1 MKPVL
6 LRLRR
11 ILIGYMVAAF
21 ATGACVLGGA
31 TILAFVQKTMTGSG
45 ELAPF
50 THSVVSLVFLSVLL
64 MVLGALPALAVG
76 LIAEAMRIRH
86 WLYYV
91 LGGMLICLVMWR
103 GLPFQG
109 TGDFQFFLF
118 AGALGGAVYWRIAGR
133 KAGDWAN
140 AEDEEELNDEEPDEE
155 ELSVEH
161 DTEASSEENKI
172 RDLSTEPT
180 EETETEVSSPHE
192 APSRPAHW
200 VRSR

>member
-1 MKPVL
+1 MKGMKPVL

-31 TILAFVQKTMTGSG
+31 TILAFVQKSMTGAG

-50 THSVVSLVFLSVLL
+50 THSVISLLFLSVLL
-64 MVLGALPALAVG
+64 MILGALPALAVG
-76 LIAEAMRIRH
+76 LIAEAMKIRH

-140 AEDEEELNDEEPDEE
+140 AENEEELDVDEDIEPLSDEDDIRELPTQPPDE
-155 ELSVEH
+155 
-161 DTEASSEENKI
+161 
-172 RDLSTEPT
+172 TEP
-180 EETETEVSSPHE
+180 ETNSPHE
-192 APSRPAHW
+192 ARTRPEHW

>member
-31 TILAFVQKTMTGSG
+31 TILAFVQKTMTGAG

-76 LIAEAMRIRH
+76 LIAEAMKIRH

-140 AEDEEELNDEEPDEE
+140 AEDEEEINEEEPEVEGDIEPVSDDNDIR
-155 ELSVEH
+155 ELPTQPTA
-161 DTEASSEENKI
+161 DTE
-172 RDLSTEPT
+172 REPRN
-180 EETETEVSSPHE
+180 PHE
-192 APSRPAHW
+192 APQRPAHW

>member
-1 MKPVL
+1 MRGMKPVL

-50 THSVVSLVFLSVLL
+50 THSVVSLLFLSVLL

-76 LIAEAMRIRH
+76 LIAEAMKIRH

-140 AEDEEELNDEEPDEE
+140 AENDEEEPDEE
-155 ELSVEH
+155 EPDAESGIEPLSDES
-161 DTEASSEENKI
+161 DI
-172 RDLSTEPT
+172 RERPTQPT
-180 EETETEVSSPHE
+180 EEAGPEVSNPHE
-192 APSRPAHW
+192 APTRPAHW

>member
-1 MKPVL
+1 MVMRPVL
-6 LRLRR
+6 RRLSR
-11 ILIGYMVAAF
+11 ILIGYCVAAF
-21 ATGACVLGGA
+21 ASGACVLGGA
-31 TILAFVQKTMTGSG
+31 SMLAFVQKAMTGAG
-45 ELAPF
+45 ELAPLN
-50 THSVVSLVFLSVLL
+50 HSAVSLVFLSVLL

-76 LIAEAMRIRH
+76 LIAESMKIRH

-133 KAGDWAN
+133 KAGDWAD
-140 AEDEEELNDEEPDEE
+140 APVEEPH
-155 ELSVEH
+155 ELEGH
-161 DTEASSEENKI
+161 
-172 RDLSTEPT
+172 TEPLAHDVDILELPTRPPVETATAT
-180 EETETEVSSPHE
+180 EGPQDPPQRPSS
-192 APSRPAHW
+192 W

>member
-1 MKPVL
+1 MKPIL

-11 ILIGYMVAAF
+11 ILVGYVVAAF

-31 TILAFVQKTMTGSG
+31 SMLALVQKAMTGSG
-45 ELAPF
+45 ELAPI
-50 THSVVSLVFLSVLL
+50 THSVASLLFLSVLL

-76 LIAEAMRIRH
+76 LIAESMTIRH

-133 KAGDWAN
+133 HAGGWVPADT
-140 AEDEEELNDEEPDEE
+140 EEEPAADAEPEPASQHTDIL
-155 ELSVEH
+155 EL
-161 DTEASSEENKI
+161 
-172 RDLSTEPT
+172 PT
-180 EETETEVSSPHE
+180 RPPEDSPPAAEGPHE
-192 APSRPAHW
+192 APQRPEHW

>member
-1 MKPVL
+1 MRAVL
-6 LRLRR
+6 LRLCR
-11 ILIGYMVAAF
+11 ILLGYCVAAF
-21 ATGACVLGGA
+21 ASGACVLGGA
-31 TILAFVQKTMTGSG
+31 TVLAFVQKSMTGAG

-50 THSVVSLVFLSVLL
+50 THSLVSLVFLSVML
-64 MVLGALPALAVG
+64 MLLGALPALAVG
-76 LIAEAMRIRH
+76 LIAESLKIRH

-133 KAGDWAN
+133 KAGEWTPETEEDWEP
-140 AEDEEELNDEEPDEE
+140 AEDQ
-155 ELSVEH
+155 
-161 DTEASSEENKI
+161 
-172 RDLSTEPT
+172 TEPPGQEDADILELPT
-180 EETETEVSSPHE
+180 QPSD
-192 APSRPAHW
+192 APPVRDAGPQEPPQRPGSW

>member
-1 MKPVL
+1 MRGMKPVL

-50 THSVVSLVFLSVLL
+50 THSVVSLLFLSVLL

-76 LIAEAMRIRH
+76 LIAEAMKIRH

-140 AEDEEELNDEEPDEE
+140 AENEEEPDAAEDIE
-155 ELSVEH
+155 PLPDEDDIREL
-161 DTEASSEENKI
+161 
-172 RDLSTEPT
+172 PT
-180 EETETEVSSPHE
+180 QPPEETAPEISNPHE
-192 APSRPAHW
+192 APKRPEHW

>member
-1 MKPVL
+1 MAMRPVL
-6 LRLRR
+6 RRLSR
-11 ILIGYMVAAF
+11 ILVGYCVAAF
-21 ATGACVLGGA
+21 ASGACVLGGA
-31 TILAFVQKTMTGSG
+31 SVLALVQRAMTGGG
-45 ELAPF
+45 ELAPL
-50 THSVVSLVFLSVLL
+50 THSAVSLIFLSVML

-76 LIAEAMRIRH
+76 LIAESMRIRH

-133 KAGDWAN
+133 KAGDWAEGTTK
-140 AEDEEELNDEEPDEE
+140 APDHVEDLSVSEDEEEIL
-155 ELSVEH
+155 EL
-161 DTEASSEENKI
+161 
-172 RDLSTEPT
+172 PT
-180 EETETEVSSPHE
+180 
-192 APSRPAHW
+192 RPAETPSVPAAEPLEKPQRPQSW

>member
-1 MKPVL
+1 MKSLL

-11 ILIGYMVAAF
+11 ILLGYMVAAF

-31 TILAFVQKTMTGSG
+31 SILAFVQKSMTGSG
-45 ELAPF
+45 ELAPL
-50 THSVVSLVFLSVLL
+50 THSLASLVFLWILL

-76 LIAEAMRIRH
+76 LIAEAMKIRH

-91 LGGMLICLVMWR
+91 MGGALICLVMWR

-133 KAGDWAN
+133 HAGRLMPARRQD
-140 AEDEEELNDEEPDEE
+140 DEVIDPEPEPSSQEADILEMPTQPPDE
-155 ELSVEH
+155 
-161 DTEASSEENKI
+161 APPAAN
-172 RDLSTEPT
+172 
-180 EETETEVSSPHE
+180 SPHE
-192 APSRPAHW
+192 APRRPEHW

>member
-1 MKPVL
+1 MKPVF

-11 ILIGYMVAAF
+11 ILIGYVVAAF

-31 TILAFVQKTMTGSG
+31 TILALVQKTMTGSG
-45 ELAPF
+45 ELAPL
-50 THSVVSLVFLSVLL
+50 THSVVSLLFLTVLL
-64 MVLGALPALAVG
+64 MILGALPALAVG
-76 LIAEAMRIRH
+76 LIAEAMKIRH

-91 LGGMLICLVMWR
+91 LGGMLVCLVMWR

-140 AEDEEELNDEEPDEE
+140 VENEEEPDAEE
-155 ELSVEH
+155 DIEPVSYEEDIREL
-161 DTEASSEENKI
+161 
-172 RDLSTEPT
+172 PT
-180 EETETEVSSPHE
+180 QPGEETGLKASNPHE
-192 APSRPAHW
+192 ARTRPEHW
-200 VRSR
+200 VKSR

>member
-1 MKPVL
+1 MAMRPVL
-6 LRLRR
+6 RRLGR
-11 ILIGYMVAAF
+11 ILIGYCVSAF
-21 ATGACVLGGA
+21 ASGACVLGGA
-31 TILAFVQKTMTGSG
+31 SILALVQKAMTGGG
-45 ELAPF
+45 ELAPL
-50 THSVVSLVFLSVLL
+50 THSAVSLVFLSIML

-76 LIAEAMRIRH
+76 LIAESMKIRH

-140 AEDEEELNDEEPDEE
+140 APIDERPEVDDDIETAANEADILELPTQLPKENPAA
-155 ELSVEH
+155 
-161 DTEASSEENKI
+161 TE
-172 RDLSTEPT
+172 
-180 EETETEVSSPHE
+180 
-192 APSRPAHW
+192 RPLDPPRPESW

>member
-1 MKPVL
+1 MVMRPVL
-6 LRLRR
+6 RRLSR
-11 ILIGYMVAAF
+11 ILVGYCVAAF
-21 ATGACVLGGA
+21 ASGACVLGGA
-31 TILAFVQKTMTGSG
+31 SVLAFVQKAMTGAG
-45 ELAPF
+45 ELAPL
-50 THSVVSLVFLSVLL
+50 THSAVSLVFLSVLL

-76 LIAEAMRIRH
+76 LIAESMKIRH

-133 KAGDWAN
+133 KAGDWAEP
-140 AEDEEELNDEEPDEE
+140 AIEEQPE
-155 ELSVEH
+155 
-161 DTEASSEENKI
+161 
-172 RDLSTEPT
+172 
-180 EETETEVSSPHE
+180 HE
-192 APSRPAHW
+192 ARADTPTIKDEILELPTRPPEDDQATIEGPHNPPRRPESW